1 MKINSIYFERGDE
14 KRSFIFNPNI
24 NLIYSKEN
32 SKGKTTLLRLI
43 LYGLGYN
50 IPATDGI
57 KTFDNFYIEI
67 EYENNNDKYIIKRY
81 QDNVQLC
88 KGQEMENFT
97 VPEQLTELH
106 SMIFNIDDIAIL
118 NNLLGIFYIDQEK
131 GWTLL
136 NRGIIIGKNRFN
148 IEDFISALS
157 NKDIQDINN
166 ELDKIKDEIR
176 KYKYLKSIVEY
187 KKEVIIDEKVNYSK
201 KNDLEIYK
209 QKNLLEMQK
218 NDLIQDI
225 NEVDCILKDNDGL
238 IKYLE
243 KLEIYVK
250 ISDNENIRVNK
261 DNILNFNKNQMY
273 YLTRKKELEIKLAK
287 VKKELQ
293 KIESEIDN
301 RHMLFNFKT
310 VLDEVDDMMKSV
322 NINENQI
329 DRIITQL
336 TKRRNELNNRLRAI
350 LGDNNKYITSIFKT
364 IQKYSIELGIEKYIK
379 DDYNFVLTN
388 QLKGK
393 SGKILTQMSFI
404 FKIAYV
410 IEIKKKYNLV
420 LPLIIDSPRTNE
432 LTDKASTEM
441 IKILER
447 DFCDHQIILAS
458 VYKFDEIKRTVIEM
472 KDNLFY

>member
-43 LYGLGYN
+43 LFGLGYN

-81 QDNVQLC
+81 QDNVQLY
-88 KGQEMENFT
+88 KGQETENFT

-106 SMIFNIDDIAIL
+106 SIIFNIDDIAIL

-187 KKEVIIDEKVNYSK
+187 RKEVIIDEKVNYNK

-225 NEVDCILKDNDGL
+225 NEIDGILKDNDRL

-261 DNILNFNKNQMY
+261 LSIDTSEVKN
-273 YLTRKKELEIKLAK
+273 
-287 VKKELQ
+287 
-293 KIESEIDN
+293 
-301 RHMLFNFKT
+301 
-310 VLDEVDDMMKSV
+310 
-322 NINENQI
+322 
-329 DRIITQL
+329 
-336 TKRRNELNNRLRAI
+336 
-350 LGDNNKYITSIFKT
+350 
-364 IQKYSIELGIEKYIK
+364 
-379 DDYNFVLTN
+379 
-388 QLKGK
+388 
-393 SGKILTQMSFI
+393 
-404 FKIAYV
+404 
-410 IEIKKKYNLV
+410 
-420 LPLIIDSPRTNE
+420 
-432 LTDKASTEM
+432 
-441 IKILER
+441 
-447 DFCDHQIILAS
+447 
-458 VYKFDEIKRTVIEM
+458 
-472 KDNLFY
+472 